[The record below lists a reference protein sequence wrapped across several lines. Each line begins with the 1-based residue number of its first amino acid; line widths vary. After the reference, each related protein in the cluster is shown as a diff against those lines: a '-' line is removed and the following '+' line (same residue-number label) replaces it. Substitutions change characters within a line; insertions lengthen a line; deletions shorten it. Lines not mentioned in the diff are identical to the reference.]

1 MVYVWLTGTPC
12 VRRFLKKTA
21 VPSVFQWAKSKTTAQ
36 LRRERRRQKW
46 HEVEKVKAAA
56 QWATVKAEEAEEE
69 EKNRLYACEEFHV
82 VAGEEVFSAS
92 CTLTATAEAES
103 ESCSSSAYNVCSDP
117 SCSTASFLFP
127 TATVATEGNDRENVC
142 VLKRNETAPAG
153 TEKEPY
159 LSVNAIKHSDKLLHF
174 YTGLENYDVFLHAYW
189 SSGDCWSPTV
199 CLLRKVWLYYQWESV
214 SLDAG

>member
-1 MVYVWLTGTPC
+1 MQLIADKVILLIVSVVKAMVYVWLTGTPR

-21 VPSVFQWAKSKTTAQ
+21 VPGVFQWAKSKTTAQ
-36 LRRERRRQKW
+36 LRREERQRKR
-46 HEVEKVKAAA
+46 HEVEKVKAAT

-82 VAGEEVFSAS
+82 VAEEEVCSAS
-92 CTLTATAEAES
+92 CTLIANGEAES
-103 ESCSSSAYNVCSDP
+103 KSCSAYNNVCSDS

-142 VLKRNETAPAG
+142 VHKGNEAAPAG
-153 TEKEPY
+153 IEKEPY

-174 YTGLENYDVFLHAYW
+174 YTGLENYDVFLHAYL
-189 SSGDCWSPTV
+189 SGRQC
-199 CLLRKVWLYYQWESV
+199 
-214 SLDAG
+214 